1 MCFTGKRGKMKT
13 EQKREQDNKA
23 AFLADETED
32 GVREEIREEKNPIQ
46 VADRL
51 FLTMEVL
58 AQKGPMGLI
67 ELSNQLNLHKS
78 TVHRLLNS
86 LIYMGYA
93 RQDLESGKYS
103 LTFKLLELSNQLLAH
118 VDVIEIVRPYLKK
131 LMRQT
136 GETVH
141 FVQKDGNYAVY
152 IDKVE
157 SDQNSVRMVAKVGSR
172 IPLYCSGVGKAM
184 AAQMTEEQVRKM
196 WAKSRI
202 HALTPH
208 TIVDCDEYL
217 KALEEVRRKGYALDN
232 EENELGVRCIAAGV
246 TDYKGRPKYAFSI
259 SAPVSRMDDKR
270 VEELA
275 FYVLKMKEEIAREIQ

>member
-1 MCFTGKRGKMKT
+1 MNKEAKT
-13 EQKREQDNKA
+13 EEIQKTSGTSA
-23 AFLADETED
+23 PA
-32 GVREEIREEKNPIQ
+32 EKNPIQ

-58 AQKGPMGLI
+58 AQNGAMGLV
-67 ELSNQLNLHKS
+67 ELSNQLELHKS

-86 LIYMGYA
+86 LIFMGYA
-93 RQDLESGKYS
+93 RQDLETGKYS

-131 LMRQT
+131 LMQQT

-157 SDQNSVRMVAKVGSR
+157 SDQNSVRMVSKVGSR

-184 AAQMTEEQVRKM
+184 AAQMTEEQVRRM
-196 WAKSRI
+196 WQDSKIR
-202 HALTPH
+202 ALTPH

-217 KALEEVRRKGYALDN
+217 KALEDVKEKGYALDN

-259 SAPVSRMDDKR
+259 SAPVSRMDDSR
-270 VEELA
+270 VEELVQ
-275 FYVLKMKEEIAREIQ
+275 YVLKMKEEIAREI